1 MTPEIGDSKPTGEP
15 TPGEALTPT
24 RKPVSTIG
32 AEDPGRVP
40 SDSEEEDKGGRKG
53 IAWIVLVP
61 IVLLGIW
68 AVIVNVGRRR

>member
-1 MTPEIGDSKPTGEP
+1 MTPEIGDSALTGEP

-40 SDSEEEDKGGRKG
+40 SESEEEDKGGRKG

-61 IVLLGIW
+61 IGLLGIW